1 MTGNAHIVP
10 VMIKLEDIYEPI
22 SRARNITA
30 QIIYNVDQIEDN
42 FVTKLIKENI
52 FEFDKK
58 FHEMHYQMNDYL
70 THIIG
75 FNLNNPTHSRRIRG
89 AVNFIGSLA
98 NTLFG
103 TATQGQ
109 IDFIHDHLH
118 SLDTFTEQERRLL
131 NVHSS
136 ILNVTLKDL
145 TNVHHALDKLEKAS
159 RLTEKILNDM
169 SHDIHLAEQTLLAL
183 ETLLHLQLALSTI
196 SADHVNLRVGL
207 QTMLETYIS
216 PNIITNAVL
225 LTLLDELSAKTPGLL
240 FPPKPEFLGLHRNSI
255 RVIHKMD
262 KKLTVLQGLC
272 FYLLIPLRGN
282 PSDTFNVFGMAS
294 LPYPVTNTDA
304 FILHKPSKNY
314 LVISESRTSYFLA
327 NDFDLCRK
335 FETLL
340 ICPPLGPIYHTDTNC
355 CELDIFLERKSASTS
370 CQKLII
376 KTFPPVFIKTDKGWT
391 YSTSTPI
398 DVTLNCVNNLHK
410 PRHTLQGIG
419 NIAIDTG
426 CSLHSN
432 TFSLPAYSTQ
442 NHVEPLSI
450 KPYPFSTP
458 ISLSTWEHEFLKNVT
473 NISLPTSM
481 PLEPIPLP
489 DYIDSLQPMLQRTTP
504 QEQPLPGWLTMVVPI
519 IVILLLLG
527 VILGYRR
534 FRAWLSARNGPNDVP
549 HPEDPDAVPLSSQ
562 VPCTHH

>member
-1 MTGNAHIVP
+1 
-10 VMIKLEDIYEPI
+10 
-22 SRARNITA
+22 
-30 QIIYNVDQIEDN
+30 
-42 FVTKLIKENI
+42 
-52 FEFDKK
+52 
-58 FHEMHYQMNDYL
+58 MNEYL
-70 THIIG
+70 THVLDYD
-75 FNLNNPTHSRRIRG
+75 LNNPTQSRKPRG

-109 IDFIHDHLH
+109 IDHIHDRLH
-118 SLDTFTEQERRLL
+118 SLDSLTEQERKLL

-145 TNVHHALDKLEKAS
+145 TNVHHAVNKLEKAS
-159 RLTEKILNDM
+159 KLTEKILNDM
-169 SHDIHLAEQTLLAL
+169 SEDVQIAEQTLFML
-183 ETLLHLQLALSTI
+183 ETLLHVQLALSTI

-225 LTLLDELSAKTPGLL
+225 LTLLDELSVKTPGLL

-255 RVIHKMD
+255 RVIHKID

-272 FYLLIPLRGN
+272 FYLLIPLRGY
-282 PSDTFNVFGMAS
+282 PSDTFNVFGMS
-294 LPYPVTNTDA
+294 SFPYPITNTDA

-314 LVISESRTSYFLA
+314 LVISESRTSYFLT

-340 ICPPLGPIYHTDTNC
+340 ICPPLGPIYHTNANC
-355 CELDIFLERKSASTS
+355 CELDIFLERNSASTS
-370 CQKLII
+370 GHKLFI
-376 KTFPPVFIKTDKGWT
+376 KPVFIKTDKGWT

-398 DVTLNCVNNLHK
+398 DVTLNCENNLHK
-410 PRHTLQGIG
+410 PRHTINGIG
-419 NIAIDTG
+419 NIELDKG

-442 NHVEPLSI
+442 THVKPLSI

-458 ISLSTWEHEFLKNVT
+458 ISLSAWEHEFLKNTT
-473 NISLPTSM
+473 NVSFPTSM

-489 DYIDSLQPMLQRTTP
+489 DYIDSLQPLLQRKTTR
-504 QEQPLPGWLTMVVPI
+504 EQPLPDWLTMVVPI
-519 IVILLLLG
+519 AVILLLMG
-527 VILGYRR
+527 IVFGYFR
-534 FRAWLSARNGPNDVP
+534 FRVWFPARNCPDDIP
-549 HPEDPDAVPLSSQ
+549 RPEDQDDIPPGHQASCP
-562 VPCTHH
+562 HM